1 MTKLSLKRVIKANP
15 LQTSHQKWNKN
26 VIWQGDV
33 FEVTLNGQRMGLAK
47 TVDHDGSL
55 GWVYEVCING
65 KVIRARRKHL
75 AYWIEK
81 AAA

>member
-75 AYWIEK
+75 AYWIEREV
-81 AAA
+81 A

>member
-15 LQTSHQKWNKN
+15 LQTFDQKWNKN

-47 TVDHDGSL
+47 AVEGDEM

-75 AYWIEK
+75 AYWIEE

>member
-15 LQTSHQKWNKN
+15 LQTWYQKLNKN

-47 TVDHDGSL
+47 AVEGDEM

-75 AYWIEK
+75 AHWIEREV
-81 AAA
+81 A

>member
-33 FEVTLNGQRMGLAK
+33 FEVTLDGQRMGLAK
-47 TVDHDGSL
+47 AVAGGESS
-55 GWVYEVCING
+55 GWVYEVCIGG
-65 KVIRARRKHL
+65 KVIRARRTHL
-75 AYWIEK
+75 ASHIEK
-81 AAA
+81 AIA

>member
-15 LQTSHQKWNKN
+15 LKTSHQKWNKN

-33 FEVTLNGQRMGLAK
+33 FEVTLDGQRMGLAK

-75 AYWIEK
+75 AYWIEREV
-81 AAA
+81 A

>member
-33 FEVTLNGQRMGLAK
+33 FEVTLNGQQMGLAK
-47 TVDHDGSL
+47 AVEGDAM